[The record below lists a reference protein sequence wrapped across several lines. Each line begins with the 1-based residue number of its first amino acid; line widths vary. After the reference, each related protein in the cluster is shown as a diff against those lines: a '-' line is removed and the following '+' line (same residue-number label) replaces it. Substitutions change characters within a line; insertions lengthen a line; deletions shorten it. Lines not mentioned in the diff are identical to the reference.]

1 MPNASNV
8 SAGKPK
14 VAGAVYRAPKG
25 TTLPTDAT
33 TALASAF
40 VDMGYVSEEAA
51 AFSRLPSGHPEGLF
65 TAFANIYKAFL
76 GAVLKKANGE
86 PLTDADR
93 DFPTARDGLDGVRF
107 VHACVESGARDA
119 AWVEV

>member
-1 MPNASNV
+1 MI
-8 SAGKPK
+8 KETK
-14 VAGAVYRAPKG
+14 VENGWLKGIPAADPRVMVYRGVP
-25 TTLPTDAT
+25 
-33 TALASAF
+33 F
-40 VDMGYVSEEAA
+40 AA
-51 AFSRLPSGHPEGLF
+51 
-65 TAFANIYKAFL
+65 ANIYKAFL

-86 PLTDADR
+86 ALTEADL